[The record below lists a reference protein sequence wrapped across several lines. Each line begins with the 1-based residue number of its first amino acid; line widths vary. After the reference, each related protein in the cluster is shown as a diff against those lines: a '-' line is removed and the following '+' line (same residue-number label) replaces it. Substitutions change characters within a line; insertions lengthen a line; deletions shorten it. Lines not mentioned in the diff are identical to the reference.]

1 MQSTASQVSQAASE
15 TIDVAKNVAEQV
27 LHTVKPAVDFV
38 TPYVQ
43 QSADYVY
50 KAVFPV
56 AVDLEKQAENA
67 IQSSGY
73 DTKPVLDAAKV
84 IVQTMSCFESSSHM
98 LQTRKMLHSEIPNAD
113 ILFPIFLKMAE
124 FGGHSKG

>member
-1 MQSTASQVSQAASE
+1 MQSAASQVSQAASA
-15 TIDVAKNVAEQV
+15 TFDVTKNVVGQV
-27 LHTVKPAVDFV
+27 LHTVKPAVEFV

-50 KAVFPV
+50 RAVFPV
-56 AVDLEKQAENA
+56 AVDLQKQAEKA

-84 IVQTMSCFESSSHM
+84 IQTTGNVS
-98 LQTRKMLHSEIPNAD
+98 
-113 ILFPIFLKMAE
+113 
-124 FGGHSKG
+124 